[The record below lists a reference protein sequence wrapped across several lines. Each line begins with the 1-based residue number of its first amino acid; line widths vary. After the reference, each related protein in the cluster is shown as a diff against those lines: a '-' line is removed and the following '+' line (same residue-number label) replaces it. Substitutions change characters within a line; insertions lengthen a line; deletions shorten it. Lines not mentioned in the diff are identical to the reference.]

1 MNFHVEH
8 NKGIAGLN
16 VKAVEEYDNVEA
28 ASALAAIHYV
38 ANVPDGW
45 TELTKQTLF
54 GETAQV
60 SNPTVANRPGAYCD
74 IFCCSNGGGEPLG
87 LMLCSCGGKGKHELS
102 TT

>member
-8 NKGIAGLN
+8 NKGIAGIN
-16 VKAVEEYDNVEA
+16 EKAVEEYDNVEA

-74 IFCCSNGGGEPLG
+74 YYFAVQMGG
-87 LMLCSCGGKGKHELS
+87 
-102 TT
+102 